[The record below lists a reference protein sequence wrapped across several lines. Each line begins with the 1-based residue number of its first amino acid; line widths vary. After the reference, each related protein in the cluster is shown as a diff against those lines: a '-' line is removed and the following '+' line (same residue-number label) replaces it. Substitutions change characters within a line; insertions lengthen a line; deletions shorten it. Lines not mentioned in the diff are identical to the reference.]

1 MSTGLNLAGGLMLI
15 AGAGIA
21 TAALIML
28 IMPLLRRYALARPN
42 ARSSH
47 SAPTPQG
54 AGAAII
60 VTPVVLLLTAWLW
73 GAEADGNAW
82 AIRLAMAI
90 VLLAATG
97 ALDDIFQL
105 PVLLRLII
113 QFAAATLVVFAVPE
127 NMRIIPFLPGWLET
141 AGLVIGLVWFINLTN
156 FMDGIDGITVV
167 VVTSIA
173 MGVVLVHAVTDSVAI
188 TSVSV
193 VAIGLI
199 GALVG
204 FAPFNRHVASVFM
217 GDVGSLP
224 IGALTGWMM
233 IVLAAEG
240 YIAAALLLP
249 LYYLADAT
257 TTLFRR
263 WRRGERLQEAHRS
276 HFYQL
281 AVQRGFR
288 VPEVTNRIFGLN
300 VVLILLALLTVE
312 LGTLAV
318 DVTCLMAGGIL
329 TAALLRHFERGR
341 DA

>member
-167 VVTSIA
+167 EVTSIA

-276 HFYQL
+276 HF
-281 AVQRGFR
+281 
-288 VPEVTNRIFGLN
+288 
-300 VVLILLALLTVE
+300 
-312 LGTLAV
+312 
-318 DVTCLMAGGIL
+318 
-329 TAALLRHFERGR
+329 
-341 DA
+341 